1 MNFQFNNLKKDNNF
15 YLIAEIGVNHEC
27 SLKSAKKLILQAKK
41 AGASAA
47 KFQTYKASNLAKIN
61 SKAYWNLKKKR
72 QKLNINYFQN
82 TINLTLTN
90 TRF

>member
-41 AGASAA
+41 AGANAA

-61 SKAYWNLKKKR
+61 SKAYWNLKRKDK
-72 QKLNINYFQN
+72 NSI
-82 TINLTLTN
+82 
-90 TRF
+90 